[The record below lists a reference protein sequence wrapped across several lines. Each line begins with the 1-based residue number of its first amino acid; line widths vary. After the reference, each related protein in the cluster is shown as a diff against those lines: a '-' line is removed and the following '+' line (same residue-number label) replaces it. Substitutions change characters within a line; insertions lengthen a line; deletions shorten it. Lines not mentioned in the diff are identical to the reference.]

1 MKVIGNE
8 IIEKVNVQAKES
20 PRLRMNYNIHECMEE
35 TVHKMI
41 NSLQLGT
48 VLPIHRHLHPAKKET
63 FVLLR
68 GELEVLHYNDEK
80 EVIERHLLSENN
92 GNCICE
98 IMPEEWHSLNVLSE
112 NTVILEIKQ
121 GPYIPFQEI
130 DLLK

>member
-8 IIEKVNVQAKES
+8 IIEMLNAQARENS
-20 PRLRMNYNIHECMEE
+20 RLRMNYNIHENMEE
-35 TVHKMI
+35 TVHKLI

-63 FVLLR
+63 FVLLK
-68 GELEVLHYNDEK
+68 GELEVLRYNDEK
-80 EVIERHLLSENN
+80 EVIERHLLSENS

-98 IMPEEWHSLNVLSE
+98 IMPEEWHSLNVLAE

-121 GPYIPFQEI
+121 GPYIPFQDI